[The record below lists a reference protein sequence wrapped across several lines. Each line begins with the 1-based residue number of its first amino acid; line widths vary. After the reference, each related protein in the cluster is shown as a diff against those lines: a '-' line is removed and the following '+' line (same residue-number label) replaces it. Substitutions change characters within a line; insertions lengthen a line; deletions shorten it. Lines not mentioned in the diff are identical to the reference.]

1 MLEQKTN
8 NLPKVVVGGL
18 IYQNEK
24 ILICQRKEEG
34 DHPLKWEF
42 PGGKIKNDETNEEAL
57 IREINEELSI
67 NIINYKEMISYN
79 FNYKDLNKRVF
90 IYFYL
95 VNNFSGKVLNNFHKE
110 LKWIEIKDIR
120 EYDFLEGDLKIID
133 HISSNDFKY

>member
-1 MLEQKTN
+1 MKIKQI
-8 NLPKVVVGGL
+8 KVVAGL
-18 IYQNEK
+18 ILQNDK
-24 ILICQRKEEG
+24 LLICRRPNFK

-67 NIINYKEMISYN
+67 NIINYEELISYD
-79 FNYKDLNKRVF
+79 FNYKDLNKKVF

-120 EYDFLEGDLKIID
+120 EYDFLEGDFKIID

>member
-1 MLEQKTN
+1 MKIKQI
-8 NLPKVVVGGL
+8 KVVAGL
-18 IYQNEK
+18 ILLNNK
-24 ILICQRKEEG
+24 LLICQRPKFKE
-34 DHPLKWEF
+34 HPLKWEF
-42 PGGKIKNDETNEEAL
+42 PGGKIKYDETNEEAL
-57 IREINEELSI
+57 FREINEELSI
-67 NIINYKEMISYN
+67 NIINCEELISYN

-133 HISSNDFKY
+133 YISSNEFKY

>member
-1 MLEQKTN
+1 MKIEQI
-8 NLPKVVVGGL
+8 KVVAGL
-18 IYQNEK
+18 ILQNNK
-24 ILICQRKEEG
+24 LLICQRPNFK

-67 NIINYKEMISYN
+67 NIINYEELICYN
-79 FNYKDLNKRVF
+79 FNYKDLNKKVF

-120 EYDFLEGDLKIID
+120 EYDFLEGDLKIIE

>member
-1 MLEQKTN
+1 MKIKQI
-8 NLPKVVVGGL
+8 KVVAGL
-18 IYQNEK
+18 ILQNDK
-24 ILICQRKEEG
+24 LLICRRPNFK

-57 IREINEELSI
+57 IRELNEELSI
-67 NIINYKEMISYN
+67 NITNFEELISYN

-95 VNNFSGKVLNNFHKE
+95 VNNFNGKVLNNFHKE

-120 EYDFLEGDLKIID
+120 EYDFLDGDLKIID
-133 HISSNDFKY
+133 YISSNDFKY

>member
-1 MLEQKTN
+1 MKIEQI
-8 NLPKVVVGGL
+8 KVVAGL
-18 IYQNEK
+18 ILQNNK
-24 ILICQRKEEG
+24 LLICQRPNFK

-42 PGGKIKNDETNEEAL
+42 PGGKIKNAETNEEAL
-57 IREINEELSI
+57 TREINEELSI
-67 NIINYKEMISYN
+67 NIKNYEELISYN
-79 FNYKDLNKRVF
+79 FDYKDLNKRVF

-133 HISSNDFKY
+133 YIISDDFKY

>member
-1 MLEQKTN
+1 MKIEQI
-8 NLPKVVVGGL
+8 KVVAGL
-18 IYQNEK
+18 ILQNNK
-24 ILICQRKEEG
+24 LLICQRPNFK

-42 PGGKIKNDETNEEAL
+42 PGGKIEKNDTNEEAL

-67 NIINYKEMISYN
+67 NIINCDELISYD
-79 FNYKDLNKRVF
+79 FNYKYSNKCVF

-95 VNNFSGKVLNNFHKE
+95 VNNFSGKVINNFHKE

>member
-1 MLEQKTN
+1 MKIEQI
-8 NLPKVVVGGL
+8 KVVAGL
-18 IYQNEK
+18 ILQNDK
-24 ILICQRKEEG
+24 LLICQRPNFK

-67 NIINYKEMISYN
+67 NIINYEELISYN
-79 FNYKDLNKRVF
+79 FNYKDLNKKVF

-120 EYDFLEGDLKIID
+120 EYDFLEGDLKIIE

>member
-1 MLEQKTN
+1 MKIEQI
-8 NLPKVVVGGL
+8 KVVAGL
-18 IYQNEK
+18 ILQNNK
-24 ILICQRKEEG
+24 LLICQRPNFK

-67 NIINYKEMISYN
+67 NIINYEELISYN
-79 FNYKDLNKRVF
+79 FNYKDLNKKVF

-95 VNNFSGKVLNNFHKE
+95 VNNFAGKVLNNFHKQ

>member
-1 MLEQKTN
+1 MKIEQI
-8 NLPKVVVGGL
+8 KVVAGL
-18 IYQNEK
+18 ILQNNK
-24 ILICQRKEEG
+24 LLICQRPNFK

-67 NIINYKEMISYN
+67 NIINCEELISYN
-79 FNYKDLNKRVF
+79 FNYKDLDKKVF

-95 VNNFSGKVLNNFHKE
+95 INNFSGKVLNNFHKE

>member
-1 MLEQKTN
+1 MKIKQI
-8 NLPKVVVGGL
+8 KVVAGL
-18 IYQNEK
+18 ILQNDK
-24 ILICQRKEEG
+24 LLICRRPNFK

-67 NIINYKEMISYN
+67 NIINCQELISYN
-79 FNYKDLNKRVF
+79 FYYKDLNKWVLM
-90 IYFYL
+90 YFYL

>member
-1 MLEQKTN
+1 MKIEQI
-8 NLPKVVVGGL
+8 KVVAGL
-18 IYQNEK
+18 ILQNNK
-24 ILICQRKEEG
+24 LLICQRPNCKE
-34 DHPLKWEF
+34 HPLKWEF
-42 PGGKIKNDETNEEAL
+42 PGGKIKNNETNEEAL

-67 NIINYKEMISYN
+67 YILNHEELISYI
-79 FNYKDLNKRVF
+79 FDYKDLKKQVF

-133 HISSNDFKY
+133 YISTNDFKY

>member
-1 MLEQKTN
+1 MKIEQI
-8 NLPKVVVGGL
+8 KVVAGL
-18 IYQNEK
+18 ILQNNK
-24 ILICQRKEEG
+24 LLICQRPNFK

-67 NIINYKEMISYN
+67 KIINYEEMISYN
-79 FNYKDLNKRVF
+79 FNYKDLDKKVF

-95 VNNFSGKVLNNFHKE
+95 INNFSGKVLNNFHKE

>member
-1 MLEQKTN
+1 MKIKQI
-8 NLPKVVVGGL
+8 KVVAGL
-18 IYQNEK
+18 ILQNNK
-24 ILICQRKEEG
+24 LLICQRPNFK

-67 NIINYKEMISYN
+67 NIINYEELISYN
-79 FNYKDLNKRVF
+79 FNYKDLNKKVF

-95 VNNFSGKVLNNFHKE
+95 VNNFTGKVLNNFHKE

>member
-1 MLEQKTN
+1 MKIEQI
-8 NLPKVVVGGL
+8 KVVAGL
-18 IYQNEK
+18 ILQNNK
-24 ILICQRKEEG
+24 LLICQRPNFK

-67 NIINYKEMISYN
+67 NIINCEELISYN

-90 IYFYL
+90 INFYL

>member
-1 MLEQKTN
+1 MKIEQI
-8 NLPKVVVGGL
+8 KVVAGL
-18 IYQNEK
+18 ILQNDK
-24 ILICQRKEEG
+24 LLICQRPNFK

-42 PGGKIKNDETNEEAL
+42 PGGKIKNDETNEDAL

-67 NIINYKEMISYN
+67 NIINCEELISYH
-79 FNYKDLNKRVF
+79 FNYKDLNKRVL

-133 HISSNDFKY
+133 YISSDDFKY

>member
-1 MLEQKTN
+1 MKIEQI
-8 NLPKVVVGGL
+8 KVVAGL
-18 IYQNEK
+18 ILQNNK
-24 ILICQRKEEG
+24 LLICQRPNFK

-67 NIINYKEMISYN
+67 NIINCEELISYN
-79 FNYKDLNKRVF
+79 FNYKDLNKKVF

>member
-1 MLEQKTN
+1 MKIEQI
-8 NLPKVVVGGL
+8 KVVAGL
-18 IYQNEK
+18 ILQNNK
-24 ILICQRKEEG
+24 LLICQRPNFK

-67 NIINYKEMISYN
+67 NIINYEELISYN
-79 FNYKDLNKRVF
+79 FNYKDLNKEVF